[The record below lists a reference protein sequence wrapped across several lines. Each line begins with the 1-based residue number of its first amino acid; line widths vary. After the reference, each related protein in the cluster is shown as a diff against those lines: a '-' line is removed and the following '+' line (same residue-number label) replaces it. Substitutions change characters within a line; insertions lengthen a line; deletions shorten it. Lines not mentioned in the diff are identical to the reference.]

1 MIPECP
7 ILVAQWSD
15 RSRGGVFTD
24 ERGRSRPGC
33 QTVRI
38 GVRVAEPQVLP
49 EVDALS
55 EPFWRSGADGM
66 LRFQRC
72 QACDWWIHTPKPRC
86 PRCMSDD
93 IRYDPVSGN
102 AEVWSFTVNHQAW
115 SPDLEVPY
123 AIAIVEFP
131 SSTVCA

>member
-1 MIPECP
+1 M
-7 ILVAQWSD
+7 
-15 RSRGGVFTD
+15 
-24 ERGRSRPGC
+24 
-33 QTVRI
+33 
-38 GVRVAEPQVLP
+38 AEPQVLP

-131 SSTVCA
+131 EQHGLRMTTRLVDVPLDRVQIGMSVRVVFQPAGDLYLPFFTEAA